1 MKSQLT
7 LCILLLVIALT
18 GPASAQPL
26 LFDFDTGV
34 DAQWELPN
42 TAGLWAIG
50 TSGPN
55 VSISKP
61 ADSLTEIPQGFIQ
74 GGIRSA
80 FELTGDFE
88 VTVDFSITELT
99 VDPSAPLG
107 LSESLISVTDDFGG
121 QFVVLRFALS
131 GSGQWIEAFSP
142 SVGGIGAIAAPA
154 EVLSGGRYRITRV
167 GSTVSGS
174 WATPGSSDF
183 QAFGSATVSSEPMR
197 ISLLGIQGA
206 NGLGVNRSSNAVEIG
221 FDNLIVVGATTVPI
235 VASSWG
241 QVKVGF
247 GGQAR

>member
-61 ADSLTEIPQGFIQ
+61 ADSLTEIPPGFIQ

-88 VTVDFSITELT
+88 VNGDTET
-99 VDPSAPLG
+99 
-107 LSESLISVTDDFGG
+107 ISGDDFKNHGMM
-121 QFVVLRFALS
+121 FLA
-131 GSGQWIEAFSP
+131 
-142 SVGGIGAIAAPA
+142 
-154 EVLSGGRYRITRV
+154 
-167 GSTVSGS
+167 
-174 WATPGSSDF
+174 
-183 QAFGSATVSSEPMR
+183 
-197 ISLLGIQGA
+197 
-206 NGLGVNRSSNAVEIG
+206 G
-221 FDNLIVVGATTVPI
+221 FI
-235 VASSWG
+235 
-241 QVKVGF
+241 F
-247 GGQAR
+247 